1 MLSTILFSLPIIMS
15 TITIIVYRLIIIE
28 KINDNEDARLQN
40 PTFAKAS
47 SQILCR
53 PSPKNRKLRKDDNA
67 KEEIQDRYSLNV
79 NRSWKRRSGVECPS
93 L

>member
-15 TITIIVYRLIIIE
+15 TIIIIVYTLIIIE
-28 KINDNEDARLQN
+28 KNDNEDARLQN
-40 PTFAKAS
+40 PTFAKVS
-47 SQILCR
+47 SQIVCR
-53 PSPKNRKLRKDDNA
+53 PSLKNRKLRKDDNA
-67 KEEIQDRYSLNV
+67 IEENQDRDRLNV